1 MQTANGIV
9 ELTNEITFDIEKLKQ
24 STTAVVGKDTPDL
37 LSVGYRC
44 QELGYGFYWPLH
56 SIPYFVLPDGKTEVD
71 LEVDQFVPY
80 LLDTGDTAIHKPSS
94 SSRCYPVTFF
104 QNAFGNT
111 IFEEPKYR

>member
-44 QELGYGFYWPLH
+44 QELGYGFLLAT
-56 SIPYFVLPDGKTEVD
+56 SFDVLFCFARLQDR
-71 LEVDQFVPY
+71 
-80 LLDTGDTAIHKPSS
+80 
-94 SSRCYPVTFF
+94 SR
-104 QNAFGNT
+104 FGSGSVCSL
-111 IFEEPKYR
+111 FA